1 MNRKNVFPLFL
12 ITLAFFA
19 LGFVNIL
26 TAYLALACMA
36 LPFIILAR
44 QKKKSWCQGLCPRA
58 DLLSRLKPVS
68 AGKAAPR
75 ALTSDRV
82 KRGVLTYFCMNL
94 LFITLSTFMVS
105 QGQMAPIDRV
115 RFLIAFQIPW
125 EMPQLLTFEGISGTV
140 IHLAFRLYSLMF
152 TSTVA
157 GVVLALLYKPRT
169 WCTVCPV
176 NTLSDAALERIHAV
190 ESPGS

>member
-1 MNRKNVFPLFL
+1 MNRKTILPLFL
-12 ITLAFFA
+12 ITLVYFA

-44 QKKKSWCQGLCPRA
+44 QKKKSWCQGICPRA
-58 DLLSRLKPVS
+58 DLLSRLKPIS
-68 AGKAAPR
+68 AGRAAPR
-75 ALTSDRV
+75 VLSGEKV

-94 LFITLSTFMVS
+94 FFITMSTIMVAS
-105 QGQMAPIDRV
+105 GRMAPIDRV
-115 RFLIAFQIPW
+115 RFLIAFQLPW
-125 EMPQLLTFEGISGTV
+125 ELPQLVTFDGVPGAV
-140 IHLAFRLYSLMF
+140 IHLAFRFYSLMF

-169 WCTVCPV
+169 WCTVCPI
-176 NTLSDAALERIHAV
+176 NTLSDAALGRLRVPET
-190 ESPGS
+190 PGR